1 MKNKNKKRNFIFY
14 HFNEIL
20 GDFEEVYL
28 PDLQLNDL
36 LDDNFILLFVDPQ
49 RFRVWLWQ
57 GYNTTIHM
65 RYYTTKVAL
74 RIRDIYGTD
83 FGITFINQKQDND
96 TNAFLAMIGLEDHQI
111 LKILSLDELLLLIEK
126 AGTPEGFNERIVIVK
141 NRILRWSLIKV
152 ENNKNGL

>member
-57 GYNTTIHM
+57 GYNTTLHM
-65 RYYTTKVAL
+65 RFYTTELAH
-74 RIRDIYGTD
+74 RIRDYYGSD
-83 FGITFINQKQDND
+83 FRITPIKQGNK

-111 LKILSLDELLLLIEK
+111 LKTLSLDELLLLIEE
-126 AGTPEGFNERIVIVK
+126 AGAPEGFNERIVIIK
-141 NRILRWSLIKV
+141 NRDFRWRLIQV
-152 ENNKNGL
+152 ETNENGL